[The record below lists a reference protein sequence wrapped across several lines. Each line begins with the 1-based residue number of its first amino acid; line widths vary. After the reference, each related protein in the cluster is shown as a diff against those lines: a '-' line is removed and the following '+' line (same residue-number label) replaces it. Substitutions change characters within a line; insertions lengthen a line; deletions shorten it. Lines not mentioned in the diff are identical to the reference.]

1 MKYEQ
6 VFFLFFFFCH
16 QFITLHL
23 MGTVPAPTW
32 IDFVKDVTQI
42 ELMSILFA
50 SDNDRKRISGEV
62 LWYVGTEYMII

>member
-1 MKYEQ
+1 
-6 VFFLFFFFCH
+6 
-16 QFITLHL
+16 

-62 LWYVGTEYMII
+62 L